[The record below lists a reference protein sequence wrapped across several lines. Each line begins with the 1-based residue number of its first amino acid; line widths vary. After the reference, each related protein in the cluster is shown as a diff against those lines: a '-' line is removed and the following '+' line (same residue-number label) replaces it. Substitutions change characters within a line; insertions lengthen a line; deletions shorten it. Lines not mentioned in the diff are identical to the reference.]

1 MDPRTFANILNELRG
16 IKDVIKEKKYTASFD
31 TALLSITADA
41 TQQTGNSAIFKYAT
55 EILEIEVSANRYDAG
70 DQYYFVIGGHE
81 YPPKATPYHA
91 HGSGTV
97 GLSRTHIFEGNLP
110 IALED
115 KPIKIIWIN
124 AAAQAKKVSVTFKR
138 IVRKNEKA

>member
-1 MDPRTFANILNELRG
+1 MDPRTWKNILNELRG
-16 IKDVIKEKKYTASFD
+16 IKDLLRPKKYTAVFD
-31 TALLSITADA
+31 TVLLDISADA
-41 TQQTGNSAIFKYAT
+41 TVQHGESATFKYNT
-55 EILEIEVSANRYDAG
+55 EISEIEVSPDRYDAG
-70 DQYYFVIGGHE
+70 DSYYFVIGGIEH
-81 YPPKATPYHA
+81 PPKATPFYA

-97 GLSRTHIFEGNLP
+97 GLSRTHVFEGNLP